1 MSDAVLVS
9 KLDQLLSY
17 LSVEF
22 DRYSFSEEKDRK
34 YYSQLIDEFG
44 DLDIAEEL
52 KQFHAWTLDQPDDKK
67 IFYRSRFRSWL
78 KTARDF
84 KQIKTTLLPKQP
96 EWVRRRYASTR
107 Y

>member
-1 MSDAVLVS
+1 MSNTVLVP
-9 KLDQLLSY
+9 KLEQMLTY

-22 DRYSFSEEKDRK
+22 DSYTYREDKDRR
-34 YYSQLIDEFG
+34 YFSRLVEEFF
-44 DLDIAEEL
+44 DLDVGEEL

-67 IFYRSRFRSWL
+67 IYYRSRFRTWL

-84 KQIKTTLLPKQP
+84 KHVKVTLLPKQP
-96 EWVRRRYASTR
+96 EWVRRRHASSR